1 MGTYE
6 DPEVVDVE
14 TPSSLDSSHAIAALN
29 RSEIDMQVTTAK
41 KYPRDVVAVQKK
53 MQSLATMDEETAS
66 SCFYTLPRGGKP
78 IQGESV
84 RLAEIAIATYQ
95 NCRAGTRIVSIE
107 ADGDNPAVT
116 VQAAFHDVENNVMI
130 TIEKR
135 RRITKKKSKP
145 KPDEDDIQLAVAACT
160 SIALRDATFRVI
172 PKSFVRPVYLAC
184 KKIAVGDASSLA
196 KNRQVCVDKLVKMG
210 AMLPDIL
217 AVVDA
222 KRVEDIDLEKLE
234 LLIGLGSAIK
244 NGELSIENAFPDSHA
259 AGSKV
264 GTSDVDA
271 KFGKGKA
278 DDAASQAGANSDARK
293 VPTLD
298 DVKKEFDEARS
309 KTSAKVIYNKYC
321 GPDSTFGD
329 DDRALIEASYQAA
342 CKRIDEAAARK
353 KPGEQKE
360 LGDA

>member
-1 MGTYE
+1 MV
-6 DPEVVDVE
+6 DPEAVIALPGTGLIIPEGPDAASRVLRRNRVG
-14 TPSSLDSSHAIAALN
+14 PAICQQPHI
-29 RSEIDMQVTTAK
+29 S
-41 KYPRDVVAVQKK
+41 
-53 MQSLATMDEETAS
+53 
-66 SCFYTLPRGGKP
+66 
-78 IQGESV
+78 
-84 RLAEIAIATYQ
+84 IARFGLHQ
-95 NCRAGTRIVSIE
+95 RIVGHGS
-107 ADGDNPAVT
+107 
-116 VQAAFHDVENNVMI
+116 
-130 TIEKR
+130 R
-135 RRITKKKSKP
+135 C
-145 KPDEDDIQLAVAACT
+145 PD
-160 SIALRDATFRVI
+160 
-172 PKSFVRPVYLAC
+172 
-184 KKIAVGDASSLA
+184 IAVGRDDVVIAQHRRRDFLGHDRLHPCAQPFHPGQLVLELRPRLRIAVGEVDIDDA
-196 KNRQVCVDKLVKMG
+196 
-210 AMLPDIL
+210 
-217 AVVDA
+217 
-222 KRVEDIDLEKLE
+222 RVEDIDLEKLE